1 LKFLLAGLGN
11 PGEEYA
17 HTRHNIGFDVLDH
30 LAIRSEA
37 VFTTGRYA
45 DIARIKIRGKIA
57 ILVKPNTFMN
67 LSGKAISYWLQAE
80 SIPIENL
87 LVITDDIA
95 LPVGTIRIRLKGSDG
110 GHNGLKSIQELLN
123 TTDYARLRFGVG
135 SNFSKGRQAEYVLSP
150 WDKEE
155 EPLVKE
161 KILFATDAIRTF
173 IEAGPVLAMNIFNTN
188 KDNSQ

>member
-1 LKFLLAGLGN
+1 
-11 PGEEYA
+11 
-17 HTRHNIGFDVLDH
+17 
-30 LAIRSEA
+30 
-37 VFTTGRYA
+37 
-45 DIARIKIRGKIA
+45 
-57 ILVKPNTFMN
+57 MN